1 MAMTISHPKPAR
13 KGSSVDRIYHQLREM
28 AMNYKFR
35 PGEPL
40 NETELAVSLGVS
52 RTPLREVLNR
62 LVAERLLEFVP
73 RRGFAG
79 CPLDPKTIYDLYE
92 MRCGLEVMSA
102 RLATQRASDAELQ
115 DLVEFWQTAV
125 QQFPSGSPMACVQ
138 FDEAFHERLAQL
150 SQNLEL
156 LNLLRMLNARVHF
169 LRFISMEQ
177 EQFRVDTC
185 TEHQHIL
192 MAIQQRQPELV
203 ADRMYAHV
211 MLRKEQLVDV
221 IKEGIAR
228 IYLGQNVG

>member
-1 MAMTISHPKPAR
+1 MTISPPKPAK
-13 KGSSVDRIYHQLREM
+13 KGSSVDRIYQQLREM

-40 NETELAVSLGVS
+40 NETELAASLGVS

-62 LVAERLLEFVP
+62 LVAEGLLEFVP

-102 RLATQRASDAELQ
+102 RLATQRASDDELQ
-115 DLVEFWQTAV
+115 DLVEFWQTAA
-125 QQFPSGSPMACVQ
+125 QHFPISSPMACVQ
-138 FDEAFHERLAQL
+138 FDETFHKRLAQL
-150 SQNLEL
+150 SQNSEL

-169 LRFISMEQ
+169 LRLISMEQ
-177 EQFRVDTC
+177 EKFRQDTC
-185 TEHQHIL
+185 TEHQQIL
-192 MAIQQRQPELV
+192 VAIQQRQPELV
-203 ADRMYAHV
+203 ADRMGAHV

-228 IYLGQNVG
+228 IYLGQTVG

>member
-1 MAMTISHPKPAR
+1 MTISQPNSTR
-13 KGSSVDRIYHQLREM
+13 KGSSVDRIYSQLRQM

-40 NETELAVSLGVS
+40 NETELAASLDVS

-62 LVAERLLEFVP
+62 LVAEGLLEFVP

-79 CPLDPKTIYDLYE
+79 RPLDPKTIYDLYE

-102 RLATQRASDAELQ
+102 RLATQRASDAELIE
-115 DLVEFWQTAV
+115 LTEFWENATR
-125 QQFPSGSPMACVQ
+125 QFATSSPMECVQ
-138 FDEAFHERLAQL
+138 FDEEFHERLAL
-150 SQNLEL
+150 LAQNSEL

-177 EQFRVDTC
+177 ETFRQSTC
-185 TEHQHIL
+185 AEHQQIL
-192 MAIQQRQPELV
+192 TAIQQRQPELGG
-203 ADRMYAHV
+203 DRMYSHV
-211 MLRKEQLVDV
+211 MLRREQLVDV

-228 IYLGQNVG
+228 IYMGSSNPL